1 MKKRFYI
8 LLLISFLLSLADV
21 QAQQKATPKA
31 GEGISTFL
39 LRHNRAPKKYYDDFV
54 ELNKAKLGSAETGGD
69 IYNSSCQEIDGG

>member
-31 GEGISTFL
+31 GEGFL
-39 LRHNRAPKKYYDDFV
+39 LFAASQPCSK
-54 ELNKAKLGSAETGGD
+54 
-69 IYNSSCQEIDGG
+69 EILR

>member
-54 ELNKAKLGSAETGGD
+54 ELNKAKLGERKCAETGG
-69 IYNSSCQEIDGG
+69 

>member
-39 LRHNRAPKKYYDDFV
+39 LRHNRAPDRKSV
-54 ELNKAKLGSAETGGD
+54 V
-69 IYNSSCQEIDGG
+69 

>member
-31 GEGISTFL
+31 GEGISTFCCVITVL
-39 LRHNRAPKKYYDDFV
+39 QRNITMILWN
-54 ELNKAKLGSAETGGD
+54 
-69 IYNSSCQEIDGG
+69 